1 MGNNYVLKTGLVSLG
16 LLGISLGAGAQVVSP
31 DSIQR
36 LAPPKVLLKV
46 GLSLTH
52 FSYSSG
58 GQNQTWRLVVPL
70 SVGAEYRL
78 SPRLAMYAQADADLQ
93 ASRAV
98 TRRRSGQANALPSA
112 AVGLGMRYY
121 YNQPGK
127 GQPARGHSL
136 YGSYLAL
143 EGSIERTEITAKYLT
158 TNLSR
163 RQTPTSLTPGVYAY
177 WGTQHRLRRA
187 MLYDVNAGV
196 GLQAPPYYNYESITP
211 TRYNLTAQVN
221 LRLYWGWGF

>member
-1 MGNNYVLKTGLVSLG
+1 MSKNYALKTGLLSLG
-16 LLGISLGAGAQVVSP
+16 LLGTTLGAGAQVISA
-31 DSIQR
+31 DSVRQP
-36 LAPPKVLLKV
+36 APPRILLKA

-58 GQNQTWRLVVPL
+58 GQTWRVVVPL

-78 SPRLAMYAQADADLQ
+78 SPRLGFYGQADADLQ
-93 ASRAV
+93 ASRTA
-98 TRRRSGQANALPSA
+98 TRRRFGQANALPSA

-127 GQPARGHSL
+127 GQPLRNHNL

-143 EGSIERTEITAKYLT
+143 EGNIERNEIAAKYLT
-158 TNLSR
+158 TNLAR

-177 WGTQHRLRRA
+177 WGMQHRLRRA
-187 MLYDVNAGV
+187 MLYDINAGL
-196 GLQAPPYYNYESITP
+196 GLQAPPYYNYESIAP
-211 TRYNLTAQVN
+211 AHYNLTAQVN
-221 LRLYWGWGF
+221 VRLYWGWGFK